1 MEEVLN
7 NLRTI
12 EEGAPPVDYHY
23 QWLWLFVFLTL
34 FILII
39 YSIKRLMP
47 LFLAYRRLTQID
59 LQEDRFLPLVNLWL
73 KETVLIMYPRD
84 VVAPL
89 HSRNWLRFLDKTGG
103 THFEAFADAWCTVMY
118 DYNKVT
124 VSDDDKKMLI
134 KECKKWLIA
143 NIRRRIWTL

>member
-12 EEGAPPVDYHY
+12 EEGAPPIDYNY
-23 QWLWLFVFLTL
+23 QWLWLILVLVIIALISFVL
-34 FILII
+34 
-39 YSIKRLMP
+39 KRLFP
-47 LFLAYRRLTQID
+47 LFVAYRRLTQIKF
-59 LQEDRFLPLVNLWL
+59 EEERFLPLVNLWL

-89 HSRNWLRFLDKTGG
+89 HSLNWLRFLDKTGG
-103 THFEAFADAWCTVMY
+103 TNFEAFANAWTTVMY
-118 DYNKVT
+118 DHEKVT
-124 VSDDDKKMLI
+124 VSDDDKKLLV

-143 NIRRRIWTL
+143 NIRRRIWAL